1 MDTTVDFSPYRADGK
16 LYGFVCVVTGA
27 AQPVGRAIIEELAAH
42 GAASIYACDKTAS
55 DETFKPL
62 VTKVHQEHPNTRI
75 IPYPFNVAKE
85 EETLVLIDE
94 LLNAF
99 GRLDIWVSSAGL
111 LGPPSINETTPAD
124 LQRCF
129 EAHSMAPFFALKYA
143 PPAMA
148 KLTEKQSYPNAAP
161 KSQKYGSIIVIS
173 SVAST
178 YGGCWGPC
186 YTMAAHAALG
196 VVKAGVA
203 VLKGSG
209 VRINCIS
216 PGQIDVG
223 LDLNG
228 VRVLCFPKLSRTVL
242 ISVAIQVDM
251 KGMNS
256 QFPPAVLQ
264 GKEASEASVGL
275 ERPGSPQ
282 EVARVAGFLASG
294 FSSYITG
301 ANLVVDG
308 GSSAM
313 NPLTIPL
320 GKA

>member
-1 MDTTVDFSPYRADGK
+1 MDTTVDFSPYRPDGK

-27 AQPVGRAIIEELAAH
+27 AQPVGQAIIEELAA
-42 GAASIYACDKTAS
+42 CDKTAS
-55 DETFKPL
+55 DQMFKSL
-62 VTKVHQEHPNTRI
+62 VTKVHDEHPNTKI

-111 LGPPSINETTPAD
+111 LGPPSINDTTPAD

-196 VVKAGVA
+196 VVKAGVVA
-203 VLKGSG
+203 LKGTG

-216 PGQIDVG
+216 PGQVDVG

-228 VRVLCFPKLSRTVL
+228 
-242 ISVAIQVDM
+242 
-251 KGMNS
+251 
-256 QFPPAVLQ
+256 
-264 GKEASEASVGL
+264 ASEANIGL
-275 ERPGSPQ
+275 ERPGHPR

-301 ANLVVDG
+301 ANLIVDG
-308 GSSAM
+308 GASAM